1 MKKTIFASALTLL
14 LALTALC
21 SCSKEGTA
29 LFEGYYSYKLSGEVT
44 LTEIIE
50 SEGDGTGD
58 ADSQNSQSGDQT
70 GDQTG
75 DQSGDTEGNTDEETT
90 EPEVITLTL
99 NPESGQMNILTRDKD
114 GGKMVIT
121 LNAMGGDVTTLEAS
135 VEDGKLIIAAS
146 DKHFSSELLKLK
158 LSISGEGSKLSDM
171 VLMDLTAAQ
180 TEISYL
186 GKNYTLTGSKISCV
200 ATSNDR

>member
-1 MKKTIFASALTLL
+1 MKRTLFAAAL
-14 LALTALC
+14 AVAAFC
-21 SCSKEGTA
+21 SCTKEGTEI
-29 LFEGYYSYKLSGEVT
+29 FEGYYSYKLSGEIT

-58 ADSQNSQSGDQT
+58 AEGS
-70 GDQTG
+70 
-75 DQSGDTEGNTDEETT
+75 DTEETAD
-90 EPEVITLTL
+90 PQVLTLTL
-99 NPESGQMNILTRDKD
+99 TPESGQMNILTRDKD

-121 LNAMGGDVTTLEAS
+121 LNAMGGDATTFEAS
-135 VEDGKLIIAAS
+135 VEDGKLVIPAS
-146 DKHFSSELLKLK
+146 DKYFSSELLKFK

-186 GKNYTLTGSKISCV
+186 GRNYTLTDSKITCV

>member
-1 MKKTIFASALTLL
+1 MNNMKKTLFATALTLL

-21 SCSKEGTA
+21 SCSKEGTE
-29 LFEGYYSYKLSGEVT
+29 LFEGYYSYKLSGEIT
-44 LTEIIE
+44 LTEIVE

-58 ADSQNSQSGDQT
+58 ADSQTEGDQT
-70 GDQTG
+70 GDTG
-75 DQSGDTEGNTDEETT
+75 SDTEEAA
-90 EPEVITLTL
+90 EPQVLTLTL
-99 NPESGQMNILTRDKD
+99 TPESGQMNILTRDKD

-121 LNAMGGDVTTLEAS
+121 LNAMGGDATTLEAS
-135 VEDGKLIIAAS
+135 VEDGKLVIPAS
-146 DKHFSSELLKLK
+146 DKYFSSELLKFK

-171 VLMDLTAAQ
+171 VLMDLTAAE

-186 GKNYTLTGSKISCV
+186 GKNYTLTDSKITCV

>member
-1 MKKTIFASALTLL
+1 MNNMKKTLFAAALTLL

-21 SCSKEGTA
+21 SCSKEGTE
-29 LFEGYYSYKLSGEVT
+29 LFEGYYSYKLSGEIT

-50 SEGDGTGD
+50 SEGDESGN
-58 ADSQNSQSGDQT
+58 ADSQSGE
-70 GDQTG
+70 GE
-75 DQSGDTEGNTDEETT
+75 GDTDT
-90 EPEVITLTL
+90 EAAEPQALTLTL
-99 NPESGQMNILTRDKD
+99 TPESGQMNILTRDKD

-146 DKHFSSELLKLK
+146 DKHFSSELVKLK

>member
-14 LALTALC
+14 LALTSLC
-21 SCSKEGTA
+21 SCSKEGTE

-50 SEGDGTGD
+50 SEGDESGN
-58 ADSQNSQSGDQT
+58 ADSQDSQSGEGEGDQT
-70 GDQTG
+70 GSD
-75 DQSGDTEGNTDEETT
+75 SEAT
-90 EPEVITLTL
+90 EPQVLTLTL
-99 NPESGQMNILTRDKD
+99 NSESGQMNILTRDKD

-146 DKHFSSELLKLK
+146 DKHFSSELVKLK

>member
-1 MKKTIFASALTLL
+1 MNNMKKTLFAPALTLL

-21 SCSKEGTA
+21 SCSKEGTE
-29 LFEGYYSYKLSGEVT
+29 LFEGYYSYKLSGE
-44 LTEIIE
+44 
-50 SEGDGTGD
+50 
-58 ADSQNSQSGDQT
+58 
-70 GDQTG
+70 
-75 DQSGDTEGNTDEETT
+75 
-90 EPEVITLTL
+90 ITLTQIVDETDTVTV
-99 NPESGQMNILTRDKD
+99 PEVLTLSLTPEAGQMNILTRDKD

-121 LNAMGGDVTTLEAS
+121 LNAMGGDATTFEAS
-135 VEDGKLIIAAS
+135 VEDGKLVIPAS
-146 DKHFSSELLKLK
+146 DKYFSSELLKFK

-186 GKNYTLTGSKISCV
+186 GRNYTLTDSKITCV

>member
-1 MKKTIFASALTLL
+1 MNNMKKTLFAPALTLL

-21 SCSKEGTA
+21 SCSKEGTE
-29 LFEGYYSYKLSGEVT
+29 LFEGYYSYKLSGE
-44 LTEIIE
+44 
-50 SEGDGTGD
+50 
-58 ADSQNSQSGDQT
+58 
-70 GDQTG
+70 
-75 DQSGDTEGNTDEETT
+75 
-90 EPEVITLTL
+90 ITLTQIVDETDTVTVPEVL
-99 NPESGQMNILTRDKD
+99 TLSLTPESGQMNILTRDKD

-121 LNAMGGDVTTLEAS
+121 LNAMGGDATTFEAS
-135 VEDGKLIIAAS
+135 VEDGKLVIPAS
-146 DKHFSSELLKLK
+146 DKYFSSELLKFK

-186 GKNYTLTGSKISCV
+186 GRNYTLTDSKITCV